1 MSKVAGRKLYYTIN
15 AVAGL
20 AIFFFGYDQGMMGG
34 VNTSPDYVRVMKL
47 GYSTYEGPSE
57 GYVATI
63 TEPTRQGGIVSIYY
77 FGTLLGCLM
86 GGILGDRIGRIKT
99 MFLGSIWVLLG
110 ASLQCSAQNV
120 AWMCCARIING
131 IGTGHLNAIVPV
143 WSAEVATHTSRGAF
157 IASEFTLNIFG
168 VVVAYWLEFGLGF
181 VGDGTSQV
189 RWRVRNICRT
199 SWKLVL
205 IISSTQTSRI
215 RQTLQRKRSLL
226 VFPIAF
232 QILPVL
238 GFIACLPLMP
248 ESPRWLVKMGRD
260 QEAREIL
267 GRLRSDDG
275 NIEASAAVAEYD
287 DIVAANVLEKEHAG
301 RNSYFSMF
309 FGRNDGGFHIAR
321 RVQLSIWLQIIQEW
335 VGIAAI
341 TVYAPT
347 IFSEAGYGARKSQW
361 LSGLNDITY
370 MISTLLA
377 VVTIDRLGRRV
388 GLWWGAVGQGISLI
402 LAGAFSRLLKD
413 HPEKAS
419 QYGGAAALFVFM
431 YTAIFGATWL
441 TIPWV
446 YPTETFPLQVRAKG
460 NAFGVFGWS
469 IGNGWLTLL
478 NPVMFARIGENTLHI
493 FGAINFLSIPMV
505 WAFYPETANRTLEE
519 MDHLFMSKSPFV
531 WEEEAHFRKVKAEV
545 EKGTLERASMK
556 AGGATP
562 SELKVQDEKYVSEQ

>member
-1 MSKVAGRKLYYTIN
+1 MSQLAGRKLYYTIN

-57 GYVATI
+57 GYVVTI

-86 GGILGDRIGRIKT
+86 GGVLGDRLGRIKT
-99 MFLGSIWVLLG
+99 MLLGSLWVLFG
-110 ASLQCSAQNV
+110 AAIQCSAQNI
-120 AWMCCARIING
+120 AWMCCARIVNG
-131 IGTGHLNAIVPV
+131 IGTGYLNAIVPV
-143 WSAEVATHTSRGAF
+143 WSAEVASHTSRGAF

-181 VGDGTSQV
+181 IGDGTSQV
-189 RWRVRNICRT
+189 RWR
-199 SWKLVL
+199 
-205 IISSTQTSRI
+205 
-215 RQTLQRKRSLL
+215 
-226 VFPIAF
+226 FPIAF
-232 QILPVL
+232 QIVPVL
-238 GFIACLPLMP
+238 AFMACLPMMP
-248 ESPRWLVKMGRD
+248 ESPRWLIKMGRNA
-260 QEAREIL
+260 EARDIL

-275 NIEASAAVAEYD
+275 NTEAPRAVREYE
-287 DIVAANVLEKEHAG
+287 DIVATVALEKEHAS

-309 FGRNDGGFHIAR
+309 FGRNDNGLHVAR
-321 RVQLSIWLQIIQEW
+321 RVQLSVWLQIVQEW

-347 IFSEAGYGARKSQW
+347 IFAEAGYSARKSQW

-370 MISTLLA
+370 MLSTLLA
-377 VVTIDRLGRRV
+377 VVTIDRLGRRI

-402 LAGAFSRLLKD
+402 LAGAFARLLKD

-446 YPTETFPLQVRAKG
+446 YPTETFPLEVRAKG

-469 IGNGWLTLL
+469 IGNGWLTLM
-478 NPVMFARIGENTLHI
+478 NPIMFNRIGENTLHV
-493 FGAINFLSIPMV
+493 FGAVNFLSIPLV

-519 MDHLFMSKSPFV
+519 MDYLFMSKSPFV
-531 WEEEAHFRKVKAEV
+531 WDEEENFRRMKAEV
-545 EKGTLERASMK
+545 ENARLEGKTIDGRPIPP
-556 AGGATP
+556 AT
-562 SELKVQDEKYVSEQ
+562 EIVDVADEKD